1 MSVFDRPTSKEL
13 LEAVID
19 FIDAEIKSDSYPA
32 NKKFK
37 FQIVLNVLN
46 IIKREVETGKEIN
59 EKFAELGS
67 KLIGEAGFS
76 IEKLSKKIRNKESD
90 QNYWG
95 WEFVKVL
102 KVLEGRTIEWTPNT
116 KRDDPDHKHF
126 WDRFLLNAGS
136 VWAPAIVL
144 LF

>member
-46 IIKREVETGKEIN
+46 VVKREVETGEGIN
-59 EKFAELGS
+59 EKFSELGS
-67 KLIGEAGFS
+67 NLIGENEFT
-76 IEKLSKKIRNKESD
+76 IEKLSQKIRDKE
-90 QNYWG
+90 
-95 WEFVKVL
+95 F
-102 KVLEGRTIEWTPNT
+102 
-116 KRDDPDHKHF
+116 DHEDK
-126 WDRFLLNAGS
+126 DLLDFLYNLTEEKIKIDN
-136 VWAPAIVL
+136 PKYK
-144 LF
+144 

>member
-46 IIKREVETGKEIN
+46 IVKREVETGEEIN
-59 EKFAELGS
+59 KKFSELGS
-67 KLIGEAGFS
+67 NLFGENEFT
-76 IEKLSKKIRNKESD
+76 IEKLSQKIRDKE
-90 QNYWG
+90 
-95 WEFVKVL
+95 F
-102 KVLEGRTIEWTPNT
+102 
-116 KRDDPDHKHF
+116 DHEDK
-126 WDRFLLNAGS
+126 DLVDFLYDLTEEKIKIDN
-136 VWAPAIVL
+136 PKYK
-144 LF
+144 

>member
-46 IIKREVETGKEIN
+46 IVKREVETGEEIN
-59 EKFAELGS
+59 EKFSELGS
-67 KLIGEAGFS
+67 NLFGENEFT
-76 IEKLSKKIRNKESD
+76 IEKLSQKIRDKE
-90 QNYWG
+90 
-95 WEFVKVL
+95 F
-102 KVLEGRTIEWTPNT
+102 
-116 KRDDPDHKHF
+116 DHEDK
-126 WDRFLLNAGS
+126 DLVDFLYNLTEEKIKIDN
-136 VWAPAIVL
+136 PKYK
-144 LF
+144 

>member
-46 IIKREVETGKEIN
+46 IVKREVDAGEEIN
-59 EKFAELGS
+59 EKFSELGS
-67 KLIGEAGFS
+67 KLTNEENFT
-76 IEKLSKKIRNKESD
+76 IEKLSKKIRKQEI
-90 QNYWG
+90 NY
-95 WEFVKVL
+95 EDKSL
-102 KVLEGRTIEWTPNT
+102 I
-116 KRDDPDHKHF
+116 D
-126 WDRFLLNAGS
+126 FLYELTEEKIKIDN
-136 VWAPAIVL
+136 PKYK
-144 LF
+144 

>member
-46 IIKREVETGKEIN
+46 IVKREVETGEKIN
-59 EKFAELGS
+59 KKFSELGS
-67 KLIGEAGFS
+67 NLFGENEFT
-76 IEKLSKKIRNKESD
+76 IEKLSQKIRDKE
-90 QNYWG
+90 
-95 WEFVKVL
+95 L
-102 KVLEGRTIEWTPNT
+102 
-116 KRDDPDHKHF
+116 DHEDK
-126 WDRFLLNAGS
+126 DLVDFLHNLTEEKIKIDN
-136 VWAPAIVL
+136 PKYK
-144 LF
+144 

>member
-46 IIKREVETGKEIN
+46 IVKREVETGEEIN
-59 EKFAELGS
+59 KKFSELGS
-67 KLIGEAGFS
+67 NLFGENEFT
-76 IEKLSKKIRNKESD
+76 IEKLSQKIRDKE
-90 QNYWG
+90 
-95 WEFVKVL
+95 F
-102 KVLEGRTIEWTPNT
+102 
-116 KRDDPDHKHF
+116 DHEDK
-126 WDRFLLNAGS
+126 DLVDFLYNLTEEKIKIDN
-136 VWAPAIVL
+136 PKYK
-144 LF
+144 

>member
-46 IIKREVETGKEIN
+46 VVKREVETGEEIN
-59 EKFAELGS
+59 EKFSELGS
-67 KLIGEAGFS
+67 KLIGETEFT
-76 IEKLSKKIRNKESD
+76 IEKLSQKIRDKK
-90 QNYWG
+90 
-95 WEFVKVL
+95 F
-102 KVLEGRTIEWTPNT
+102 
-116 KRDDPDHKHF
+116 DHK
-126 WDRFLLNAGS
+126 DKDLVDFLYNLTEEKIKIDN
-136 VWAPAIVL
+136 PKYK
-144 LF
+144 

>member
-46 IIKREVETGKEIN
+46 IVKREVETGEEIN
-59 EKFAELGS
+59 EKFSELGS
-67 KLIGEAGFS
+67 NLIGENEFT
-76 IEKLSKKIRNKESD
+76 IEKLSKKIRDKV
-90 QNYWG
+90 
-95 WEFVKVL
+95 FVHEDKDLV
-102 KVLEGRTIEWTPNT
+102 
-116 KRDDPDHKHF
+116 D
-126 WDRFLLNAGS
+126 FLYNLTEEKIKIDN
-136 VWAPAIVL
+136 PKYK
-144 LF
+144 

>member
-46 IIKREVETGKEIN
+46 IVKREVETGEEIN
-59 EKFAELGS
+59 GKFSELGS
-67 KLIGEAGFS
+67 NLIGENEFT
-76 IEKLSKKIRNKESD
+76 IEKLSQKIRDKE
-90 QNYWG
+90 
-95 WEFVKVL
+95 F
-102 KVLEGRTIEWTPNT
+102 
-116 KRDDPDHKHF
+116 DHEDK
-126 WDRFLLNAGS
+126 DLIDFLYDLTEEKIKIDN
-136 VWAPAIVL
+136 PKYK
-144 LF
+144 

>member
-46 IIKREVETGKEIN
+46 IVKREVETGEEIN
-59 EKFAELGS
+59 KKFSELGS
-67 KLIGEAGFS
+67 NLFGENEFT
-76 IEKLSKKIRNKESD
+76 IEKLSQKIRDKE
-90 QNYWG
+90 
-95 WEFVKVL
+95 L
-102 KVLEGRTIEWTPNT
+102 
-116 KRDDPDHKHF
+116 DHEDK
-126 WDRFLLNAGS
+126 DLVDFLHNLTEEKIKIDN
-136 VWAPAIVL
+136 PKYK
-144 LF
+144 